1 VSALMDDGR
10 PVMRKS
16 LDNNLKSIYEEIEVR
31 KESGQQIRSYQ
42 FADEDLKF
50 PSPYMVE

>member
-1 VSALMDDGR
+1 MDDGR

-16 LDNNLKSIYEEIEVR
+16 LDNLKAIYEEIEVR

-42 FADEDLKF
+42 FADEDLKI
-50 PSPYMVE
+50 PSPYTVE